1 MDHGT
6 PPPWSEDEINDL
18 ASLIHDLDRDLRVGH
33 IYNTDIRRD
42 DLYEDESGDR
52 GARPVLNLGDRPG
65 WLTEDEDLAGGFL
78 LE

>member
-18 ASLIHDLDRDLRVGH
+18 VLLIHDLDRDSRVGH
-33 IYNTDIRRD
+33 NYEPDTRRD
-42 DLYEDESGDR
+42 DPYEDEIADR
-52 GARPVLNLGDRPG
+52 GACPVLNLGDRPG
-65 WLTEDEDLAGGFL
+65 WLTEDEDLTDGFL